1 MTRFSLVAY
10 PSLGE
15 LGRCLRAHNSG
26 SVLREWRLVGIVYT
40 NDDLEDDFTMKE
52 RTRGLAVLESV
63 TPRLLD
69 VYY

>member
-15 LGRCLRAHNSG
+15 FGRCLRAHNSG
-26 SVLREWRLVGIVYT
+26 SVLRGRRIVGIVYA
-40 NDDLEDDFTMKE
+40 NDDLEDGLTMKK
-52 RTRGLAVLESV
+52 RTSELAVLQSV

-69 VYY
+69 VYF